1 MPADDLF
8 LVGAVESIMPG
19 VAGQIQAGSPDY
31 VSARDYIA
39 NIKGGVATKEA
50 ELATLASSGLG
61 GRRPRLR
68 LV

>member
-1 MPADDLF
+1 MQGELYDRAVADLRS
-8 LVGAVESIMPG
+8 AVAS
-19 VAGQIQAGSPDY
+19 GQIQAGSPDY
-31 VSARDYIA
+31 ASARDYIA

-50 ELATLASSGLG
+50 ELATLASTGLG